1 MLPAM
6 RGSCHGVTEGAC
18 TADLQLA
25 PSGPLGHLP
34 RDAGEELSNPHIAEI
49 PPSTLISAPVTNLLS
64 SLAR

>member
-1 MLPAM
+1 
-6 RGSCHGVTEGAC
+6 VTEGAN
-18 TADLQLA
+18 AAWAELA

-34 RDAGEELSNPHIAEI
+34 RIAGEELSNPHIAEM